1 MKTIIK
7 YDDRVL
13 EEVRKLI
20 SEGRHVSIAARGNSM
35 NPFIIDKRDQVTLG
49 PWKNDDITK
58 RSVVLVKDS
67 KERYILHR
75 VIRREGDILTLM
87 GDGNLKG
94 TETTH
99 ISEVIGI
106 MKSVTRKGREYSAD
120 SFIWK
125 AYSGLWMGLSPIRR
139 WILGLW
145 RRLSL

>member
-13 EEVRKLI
+13 EEARKLI

-35 NPFIIDKRDQVTLG
+35 NPFIKDKRDQIKLG
-49 PWKNDDITK
+49 PWESSDIK
-58 RSVVLVKDS
+58 KGCVILVKDTQD
-67 KERYILHR
+67 RYILHR
-75 VIRREGDILTLM
+75 VIRRKGDILTLM

-94 TETTH
+94 TENAH

-106 MKSVTRKGREYSAD
+106 MKSVTRKGREHSAD
-120 SFIWK
+120 SPTWK
-125 AYSGLWMGLSPIRR
+125 AYSWLLMSLSPIRR

-145 RRLSL
+145 RRLCL